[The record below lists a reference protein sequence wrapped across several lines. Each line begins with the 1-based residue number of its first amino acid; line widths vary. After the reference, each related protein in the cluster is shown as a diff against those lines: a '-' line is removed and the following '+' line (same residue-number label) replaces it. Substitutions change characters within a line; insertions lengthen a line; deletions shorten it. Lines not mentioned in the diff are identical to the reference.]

1 MVGTAS
7 AIEDTGKQSYLAK
20 GQPEMKMKTR
30 MWLGPPGTFGL
41 LFVSAAQAATVVA
54 LGASNT
60 FGKGVSRSQAYP
72 AQLEALLRT
81 KGLNA
86 RVINA
91 GINGDATG
99 GMLARLDLVV
109 PKGASVVILQ
119 PGGNDRRKFA
129 PDKTSEIQARLA
141 TMGIKVVLLPN
152 GMLDSRLL
160 VFPTAQATLI
170 DSWFAA
176 GLCGTGSGD
185 MEVRELRVPVTR
197 SVSLVTDRP
206 VEGGPLYVFPVFGLL
221 ALGIGAVALGIARA
235 AITDLVALA
244 GGKKPQ
250 GSTRTLAER
259 ATAQTALAEAE
270 ARLRAARAFFYE
282 AVGEA
287 WARATGAGDISLG
300 ERAALRLAATH
311 ATRVAADVAR
321 TAYDLGGGSSV
332 HLSSPLQR
340 RFRDAHVATQHVLVS
355 PATLELAG
363 RVLMGLPT
371 DATML

>member
-1 MVGTAS
+1 MDVVARAKAFQESVRPRSREIEEARRFPADLARTMAEAGLFRMAVPRSLGGLEVEAATLLRAIELIGEADGSVNCQWLMGGS
-7 AIEDTGKQSYLAK
+7 AILEDGK
-20 GQPEMKMKTR
+20 PR
-30 MWLGPPGTFGL
+30 
-41 LFVSAAQAATVVA
+41 
-54 LGASNT
+54 
-60 FGKGVSRSQAYP
+60 
-72 AQLEALLRT
+72 
-81 KGLNA
+81 
-86 RVINA
+86 
-91 GINGDATG
+91 
-99 GMLARLDLVV
+99 
-109 PKGASVVILQ
+109 
-119 PGGNDRRKFA
+119 
-129 PDKTSEIQARLA
+129 
-141 TMGIKVVLLPN
+141 LLPN

-287 WARATGAGDISLG
+287 WARATGAGDISLE

-321 TAYDLGGGSSV
+321 TVYDLGGGSSV